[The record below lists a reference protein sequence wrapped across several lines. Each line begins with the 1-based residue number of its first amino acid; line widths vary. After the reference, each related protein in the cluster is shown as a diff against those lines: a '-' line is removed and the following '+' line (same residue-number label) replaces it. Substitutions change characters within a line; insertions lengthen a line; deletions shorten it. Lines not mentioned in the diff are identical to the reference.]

1 MLRLSKTFAALVI
14 AVPFV
19 AAQSAVWGQ
28 VRRTTCYDLSVTVL
42 ILSSLLCVA
51 LDGVSLLG
59 QIHGRRLM

>member
-28 VRRTTCYDLSVTVL
+28 VRHSTSHEVGVHFL
-42 ILSSLLCVA
+42 ILSFL
-51 LDGVSLLG
+51 
-59 QIHGRRLM
+59 